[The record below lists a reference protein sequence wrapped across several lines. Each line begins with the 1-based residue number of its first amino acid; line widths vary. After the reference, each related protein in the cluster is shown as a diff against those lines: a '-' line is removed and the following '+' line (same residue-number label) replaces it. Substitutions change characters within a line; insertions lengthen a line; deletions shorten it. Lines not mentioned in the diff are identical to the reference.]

1 MKFKLVLAWRDAG
14 PARDGWGNGQRYGY
28 WHPRTSTGQ
37 RRNPRTSPSRTS
49 FSPLSSPLGGQA
61 FDERRELPVRVI
73 PDNDA
78 AILELLLKLLVQ
90 VGGKVVHSMG
100 SRK

>member
-1 MKFKLVLAWRDAG
+1 MRVLLAMDGATGSATVTGIHAHLQGNVGTRDHRPVE
-14 PARDGWGNGQRYGY
+14 PASARSL
-28 WHPRTSTGQ
+28 P
-37 RRNPRTSPSRTS
+37 
-49 FSPLSSPLGGQA
+49 PLGGQA

-90 VGGKVVHSMG
+90 VGGKGVHSMG